1 MRLTSAVAALVLLC
15 AETSSAHRST
25 HRRHTHSQ
33 FSKLAKIH
41 AEVEH
46 VNVEK
51 RKATCTLPDHDD
63 LHFVPG
69 DVNNGF
75 AMSPDQACEDGMYC
89 PIACKPGMVM
99 AQWEA
104 GSTYETERMVSR
116 LDPLSHPVLSSIGI
130 G

>member
-1 MRLTSAVAALVLLC
+1 MRIASAVAALVLLC
-15 AETSSAHRST
+15 AEASSAHRST

-46 VNVEK
+46 ANVEK
-51 RKATCTLPDHDD
+51 RKATCTLPDHSD

-89 PIACKPGMVM
+89 PIACKPGKVM

-104 GSTYETERMVSR
+104 DTTYATESMVSR
-116 LDPLSHPVLSSIGI
+116 PNFTPTTPSFVGI
-130 G
+130 R